1 MSPKVWQ
8 IFMNV
13 VLVAVLYG
21 FLWKNLNKLKMI
33 FVTFKCSWKDF
44 KITSKLPQQNSV
56 DNLNEAIEFL
66 REFDREAASI
76 CNSVATSEWKFT
88 TNSTEYNKRR
98 MREQQN
104 LSSKFEC
111 LSWRRASRFDTT
123 KVLDSNIRR
132 QLGRIVQQGRCGLG
146 DDKYLEVCN
155 FF

>member
-1 MSPKVWQ
+1 M
-8 IFMNV
+8 
-13 VLVAVLYG
+13 
-21 FLWKNLNKLKMI
+21 
-33 FVTFKCSWKDF
+33 
-44 KITSKLPQQNSV
+44 

-66 REFDREAASI
+66 REFDREAANI

-146 DDKYLEVCN
+146 DDKYLEVIN
-155 FF
+155 DF